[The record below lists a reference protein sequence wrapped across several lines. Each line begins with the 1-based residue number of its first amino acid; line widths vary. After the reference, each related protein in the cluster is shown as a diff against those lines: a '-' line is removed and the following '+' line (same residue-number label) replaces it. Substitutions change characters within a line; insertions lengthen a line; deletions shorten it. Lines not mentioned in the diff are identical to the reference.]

1 MDHLNRECQALMS
14 ATNVNLTALEL
25 NENENLNLAQP

>member
-1 MDHLNRECQALMS
+1 MS
-14 ATNVNLTALEL
+14 ATNGNLTALEL

>member
-1 MDHLNRECQALMS
+1 MDHLNTECQALMS
-14 ATNVNLTALEL
+14 ATNGNLTALEL